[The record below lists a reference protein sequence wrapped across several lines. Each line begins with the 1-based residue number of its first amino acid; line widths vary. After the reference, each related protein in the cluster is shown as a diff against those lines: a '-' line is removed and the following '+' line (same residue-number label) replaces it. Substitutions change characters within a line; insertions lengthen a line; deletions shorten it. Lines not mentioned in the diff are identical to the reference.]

1 MRKETESHDGRFE
14 RIVAQFGNPI
24 WRLTAGYQ
32 AQRADRE
39 DLYQEILVAL
49 WRALPRFRG
58 DCSERTFVYRVA
70 HNRGITH
77 RARARRRAGR
87 SLGEIGHRPDPRPG
101 PEAAAMAAD
110 RRELLMEAIR
120 QLPLSRR
127 QVVMLSLEG
136 LRQREIADTLGITEN
151 NVAVRLARARSDL
164 LRLMS
169 HTEPSRADA

>member
-14 RIVAQFGNPI
+14 RIVAQFGKPI

-77 RARARRRAGR
+77 RARARHRAGR

-110 RRELLMEAIR
+110 RRERLMEAIR
-120 QLPLSRR
+120 QLPLPRR
-127 QVVMLSLEG
+127 QVVMLSLED

-164 LRLMS
+164 RRLMS
-169 HTEPSRADA
+169 HTELSRANA